1 VSALIRA
8 ELLKLRTRSLAGLL
22 IATLALVPLTVATDI
37 PRTTTS
43 DASMQLADP
52 RLLAVAIG
60 DGFSVPL
67 VLAFLVGSVAFT
79 QEHRY
84 GTITPTYLVE
94 PRRHRVLIA
103 KFGSI
108 ALASAAISTVAA
120 TVAVPCAVLL
130 IDARNGSV
138 HLGARFWQTLVVAYI
153 VMAAY
158 AIIGVAIGAVVR
170 NQVTV
175 IVTALIWMLAVE
187 HLAIPR
193 HPSIGR
199 WMPLATTISLLQ
211 LRPVYDP
218 DHELLSVLPS
228 GLLLASYTT
237 VAVGLALRLIPHR
250 DVL

>member
-22 IATLALVPLTVATDI
+22 IASIVLVPLTVATDI

-52 RLLAVAIG
+52 RLLAVAVG
-60 DGFSVPL
+60 DGFSVAL
-67 VLAFLVGSVAFT
+67 VLAFLIGAVAFT
-79 QEHRY
+79 QEYRY

-108 ALASAAISTVAA
+108 TLTSAAISTVTAA
-120 TVAVPCAVLL
+120 VAVPFAVLL

-138 HLGARFWQTLVVAYI
+138 HLGARFWQTLVVAYV
-153 VMAAY
+153 VMAVY
-158 AIIGVAIGAVVR
+158 AIIGVAIGALVR
-170 NQVTV
+170 NQITV
-175 IVTALIWMLAVE
+175 IVTALVWMLAVE
-187 HLAIPR
+187 HLAVPT

-228 GLLLASYTT
+228 GLLLATYCAVT
-237 VAVGLALRLIPHR
+237 VGLALRLIPRR